1 MPTRRFSGGIDPA
14 GPATTSSETT
24 TQPASGCSKPAIT
37 RSSVV
42 LPQPDGPSTAISSPR
57 SISRFSSAH
66 GLDRAERLRQPAYPH
81 VAHTAATSGSSTHAE
96 AAGDASTSPAP

>member
-1 MPTRRFSGGIDPA
+1 MPTRRFSGGIVRP

-57 SISRFSSAH
+57 SISRFSS
-66 GLDRAERLRQPAYPH
+66 R
-81 VAHTAATSGSSTHAE
+81 TASIAPNDFDSPRTRTWLIPRATSGSSTHAE

>member
-1 MPTRRFSGGIDPA
+1 MPTRRFSGGIVRP

-57 SISRFSSAH
+57 SISRFSSRTASIAPNDFDSPRTRTW
-66 GLDRAERLRQPAYPH
+66 LMPRAA
-81 VAHTAATSGSSTHAE
+81 SGSSTQAD